1 MSICKNERSS
11 AKISASGGHFF
22 GKVLK
27 KIKSKNLILNKI
39 KGEKNMLYL
48 IFHLLCAIASMI
60 IQKHDS
66 YLDVGF
72 FALFLITGPIGLV
85 AKIVSEIV

>member
-1 MSICKNERSS
+1 M
-11 AKISASGGHFF
+11 KISVSGGHFF
-22 GKVLK
+22 GRVLE

-39 KGEKNMLYL
+39 GEKNMLYL

-66 YLDVGF
+66 CLDVGF
-72 FALFLITGPIGLV
+72 FVLLLIAGPVGLA
-85 AKIVSEIV
+85 AKIVSKIM

>member
-1 MSICKNERSS
+1 
-11 AKISASGGHFF
+11 
-22 GKVLK
+22 
-27 KIKSKNLILNKI
+27 
-39 KGEKNMLYL
+39 MLYL

-85 AKIVSEIV
+85 AKIVSKII

>member
-1 MSICKNERSS
+1 
-11 AKISASGGHFF
+11 
-22 GKVLK
+22 
-27 KIKSKNLILNKI
+27 
-39 KGEKNMLYL
+39 MLYL
-48 IFHLLCAIASMI
+48 IFHSLCAIIAMI

-85 AKIVSEIV
+85 AKIVSNII